1 MLTISP
7 EALEKVLEFA
17 TDKAA
22 DLVVGIIGTVIGF
35 LLGFV
40 LYFREQTDA
49 KLKEELDTQQRHIDQ
64 IRWLAGVLRQL
75 VAYATQQVEEVEAFT
90 QKIKEDPSTIHQ
102 LPTVASYAVQRLMSP
117 DNAPTFHA
125 YNTVFSSE
133 LDKEATYRDLIKKS
147 DFVAAHT
154 TFTLDRFQNYMA
166 SLYRKQLAIKE
177 LVQSATDEL
186 STVGFHMKPKGE
198 LSKFHKTELYDILGN
213 ALLAYN
219 VSPGY
224 KNQSLRELT
233 DNFTKP
239 LQQLLGKQQ
248 HIRFHELT
256 LKFKRVNVVFSD
268 LVSDAESFRRG
279 FDQTEQK
286 EAIKQLE
293 LIRQSLE
300 TKCDTAEILLRRWFS
315 QVSFKKGLCYC

>member
-1 MLTISP
+1 MLTISA
-7 EALEKVLEFA
+7 EAIEKVLEFA

-40 LYFREQTDA
+40 LYFRELTDA

-75 VAYATQQVEEVEAFT
+75 VAYATQQVEEVEVFA

-102 LPTVASYAVQRLMSP
+102 LPTIASYAVQRLMSP

-125 YNTVFSSE
+125 YNTVFSSDS
-133 LDKEATYRDLIKKS
+133 DKETTYRDLIKKS

-154 TFTLDRFQNYMA
+154 TFTLDKFQNYIA
-166 SLYRKQLAIKE
+166 SLYRKQLVIKE
-177 LVQSATDEL
+177 LVQEATDDL
-186 STVGFHMKPKGE
+186 STIGFLMKPKGE
-198 LSKFHKTELYDILGN
+198 LSKYYKTELYDTLGN
-213 ALLAYN
+213 ALIEYN
-219 VSPGY
+219 ISPGY

-239 LQQLLGKQQ
+239 LQQLLGQQQ
-248 HIRFHELT
+248 HIRLLELT

-268 LVSDAESFRRG
+268 LVSDAESFRKG
-279 FDQTEQK
+279 FDQTQQK
-286 EAIKQLE
+286 DAIKQLE
-293 LIRQSLE
+293 LIRQNLE
-300 TKCDTAEILLRRWFS
+300 NKCDTAERSLR
-315 QVSFKKGLCYC
+315 K